1 MHSLNRRRTILV
13 FFLALAVAGGLV
25 VAVTGHDPAG
35 ALTLA
40 QKKAIAKAKA
50 KRIKHV
56 LALLDTNL
64 SRAVEEYNLAN
75 IKLADAEARLH
86 EATQKLSV
94 ARYELGVARDTLS
107 DRVVSIYKQRPT
119 DFMDIFFASRS
130 FEDLTS
136 DLRAF
141 QRIGENDSRIVDQ
154 VEAKE
159 VRVEDLRTRRI
170 VERRNARV
178 ALADVTQRKT
188 AIENTIAQRTELLHG
203 VNKQIASI
211 EKEQRRLA
219 RLAAARA
226 AAAAAA
232 AASMNGWTN
241 PRPLTGDPGKGHPE
255 VIAIAKR
262 YLGVPYVY
270 GAADPNVGFDCSGLV
285 MYCYA
290 QIGISL
296 PHYSGYQ
303 QNLGV
308 PVALTALVPGDLVFM
323 GYPVSY
329 HVGMYAGNGLV
340 IEAPHTGDVVKF
352 CPLAGWQYAVR
363 IP

>member
-1 MHSLNRRRTILV
+1 MHTVFRLRTAIVLLLTV
-13 FFLALAVAGGLV
+13 VLAGGYLV
-25 VAVTGHDPAG
+25 TVGGQQPAG

-40 QKKAIAKAKA
+40 QKKAIAKAKK
-50 KRIKHV
+50 KRIKAA

-64 SRAVEEYNLAN
+64 SRAVEDYNLAN
-75 IKLADAEARLH
+75 LTLANAEARLH
-86 EATQKLSV
+86 EAEQQLNV
-94 ARYELGVARDTLS
+94 AQYQLGVARETLS
-107 DRVVSIYKQRPT
+107 NRVVGIYKQRPT
-119 DFMDIFFASRS
+119 DFVDIFFASRS
-130 FEDLTS
+130 FEDLET

-141 QRIGENDSRIVDQ
+141 QRIGVNDSHMVDRVQ
-154 VEAKE
+154 VKEA
-159 VRVEDLRTRRI
+159 RVASLRARRI

-178 ALADVTQRKT
+178 ALADVTHRKDS
-188 AIENTIAQRTELLHG
+188 IEKTIAQRTVLLHG
-203 VNKQIASI
+203 VNKQIAAI

-219 RLAAARA
+219 KLAAARA

-232 AASMNGWTN
+232 AAALHGSWTS
-241 PRPLTGDPGKGHPE
+241 PMTGDPGKGHPE
-255 VIAIAKR
+255 VIAIARR

-270 GAADPNVGFDCSGLV
+270 GAADPKVGFDCSGLV

-308 PVALTALVPGDLVFM
+308 SVPLTSLVPGDLVFK

-329 HVGMYAGNGLV
+329 HVGMYAGNGEV
-340 IEAPHTGDVVKF
+340 IEAPHTGDVVKY
-352 CPLAGWQYAVR
+352 CPLAGWDYAVR